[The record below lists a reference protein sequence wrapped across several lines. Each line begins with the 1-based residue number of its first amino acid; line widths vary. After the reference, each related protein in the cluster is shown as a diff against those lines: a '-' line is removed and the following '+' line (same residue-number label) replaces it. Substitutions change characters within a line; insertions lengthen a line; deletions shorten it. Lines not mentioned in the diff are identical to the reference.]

1 MGQPV
6 ETLDLLRP
14 SLRAVCVGINPA
26 PKSVAAGHY
35 YQGPLG
41 RQFFER
47 LRCAS
52 VIAEEAG
59 WDDDRA
65 FANGIG
71 FTDIVKRPTS
81 NANELQPIEF
91 EHGEALL
98 RQKLERLRPA
108 RVVFTFK
115 KVAERLFGKFAGCGR
130 LAQFKL
136 GSAPVFV
143 MPRRLR
149 DATKSPSS

>member
-1 MGQPV
+1 V

-35 YQGPLG
+35 YQ
-41 RQFFER
+41 
-47 LRCAS
+47 
-52 VIAEEAG
+52 
-59 WDDDRA
+59 
-65 FANGIG
+65 
-71 FTDIVKRPTS
+71 
-81 NANELQPIEF
+81 
-91 EHGEALL
+91 
-98 RQKLERLRPA
+98 
-108 RVVFTFK
+108 
-115 KVAERLFGKFAGCGR
+115 RLFGKFAGCGR